1 MNCPLCQTPSNHFYS
16 HNTRE
21 FYFCTTCFSIFLD
34 DNNYFSEEDEQKHYE
49 HHQNDVFD
57 LGYQQFASPIVD
69 AIKKDFKPNH
79 QGLDFGS
86 GTNSVIVK
94 LLRDDFFQITEFDP
108 YFSNHPAVLENKY
121 DYIACCEVMEH
132 FHYPRKEFEKLY
144 NLLLPNGKLYCM
156 TELFNETKSFDSW
169 YYKND
174 QTHVFFYHE
183 KTIAWIAEKI
193 GFSKFTIE
201 GRLIV
206 FEK

>member
-1 MNCPLCQTPSNHFYS
+1 MNCPLCQSPSNHFYTQNS
-16 HNTRE
+16 RE
-21 FYFCTTCFSIFLD
+21 FYFCSTCFSVFLD
-34 DNNYFSEEDEQKHYE
+34 DKNYFSEEDEQKHYE
-49 HHQNDVFD
+49 HHNNDVFD
-57 LGYQQFASPIVD
+57 LGYQQFATPIVNG
-69 AIKKDFKPNH
+69 IKKDFKPSN

-94 LLRDDFFQITEFDP
+94 LLRDASFQISEFDP
-108 YFSNHPAVLENKY
+108 YFSNNPAVLKSKY

-132 FHYPRKEFEKLY
+132 FYHPKKEFEKLY
-144 NLLLPNGKLYCM
+144 DLLLPNGKLYCM

-174 QTHVFFYHE
+174 YTHVFFYHE
-183 KTIAWIAEKI
+183 KTIAWISEKI
-193 GFSKFTIE
+193 GFSKYRIE

>member
-57 LGYQQFASPIVD
+57 LGYQQFASPIVN

-132 FHYPRKEFEKLY
+132 FHHPRKEFEKLY

-174 QTHVFFYHE
+174 HTHVFFYHE